1 MARGWI
7 GGAPMVAGGRLD
19 QVLNQFGAG
28 DRVKCVVIGAGAW
41 GLPCAAELVRRGHA
55 VTLIDRHGVLNPL
68 SSSLGPSRLWRLADP
83 DPARVRL
90 AIRGVEAMQR
100 LASRAGDAVF
110 LTRGLLWRDDESM
123 SAVLSTLSA
132 MGIEHTTVEAM
143 DVGRFMPG
151 LRVDG
156 RDAVWQPMAG
166 IVLAEASLRLQLRM
180 FESGSRSTVIRRNV
194 VAVDRTGNGVRVTF
208 DDGGDAVDAG
218 VAVIAAGP
226 GATRLL
232 AGLGVDVGLHPY
244 LEQVVHIGDLA
255 HRGATDDFPC
265 LFDGPSNERPGI
277 YAMPSPGIGY
287 KVGLDTP
294 LRDYQDSDADRTPD
308 PVRTAA
314 IRDRVRNDIG
324 SVVPTVLDAQ
334 VCSWTDSPDGAFVI
348 DRLDGGI
355 VIACGD
361 SGEGF
366 KFSALMGEVLADLAE
381 GINPGDDVAALS
393 LARFAEGLPERAG
406 PHALGRH

>member
-1 MARGWI
+1 
-7 GGAPMVAGGRLD
+7 MVASSG
-19 QVLNQFGAG
+19 LNQHFDHYEAG

-68 SSSLGPSRLWRLADP
+68 SSSLGPTRLWRLADP

-90 AIRGVEAMQR
+90 AVRGVEAMQR
-100 LASRAGDAVF
+100 LAARAGDSVF

-132 MGIEHTTVEAM
+132 MGIAHTTVEAT

-151 LRVDG
+151 LRADG

-166 IVLAEASLRLQLRM
+166 VVLAEASLRLQLRM
-180 FESGSRSTVIRRNV
+180 FESGSGSMIVRRNV
-194 VAVDRTGNGVRVTF
+194 VAVDRARNGVRVTF
-208 DDGGDAVDAG
+208 DDDDAVDAD
-218 VAVIAAGP
+218 VTVIAAGP

-232 AGLGVDVGLHPY
+232 ATLGVEVGLHPY
-244 LEQVVHIGDLA
+244 LEQVVHFGDPA

-265 LFDGPSNERPGI
+265 LFDGPSDERPGI

-308 PVRTAA
+308 PIRTAA
-314 IRDRVRNDIG
+314 IRDRVGNDIA
-324 SVVPTVLDAQ
+324 SVMPTVLDAQ
-334 VCSWTDSPDGAFVI
+334 VCSWTDSPDGAFII

-381 GINPGDDVAALS
+381 NNNPDTDVAALS
-393 LARFAEGLPERAG
+393 LARFAEGVPERSG